1 MAAPIVVLYRD
12 YIGAVWSVWSGVETE
27 LERFPS
33 PRAGLF
39 LTSMCLSVL
48 PLMVFCM
55 FVLTLTLRRSKMV
68 AIASEIAQM
77 HQKEIDQMR
86 ESQQVRI
93 QYDDELLEQAEFL
106 LSMNR

>member
-1 MAAPIVVLYRD
+1 
-12 YIGAVWSVWSGVETE
+12 
-27 LERFPS
+27 
-33 PRAGLF
+33 
-39 LTSMCLSVL
+39 
-48 PLMVFCM
+48 
-55 FVLTLTLRRSKMV
+55 
-68 AIASEIAQM
+68 M

>member
-1 MAAPIVVLYRD
+1 
-12 YIGAVWSVWSGVETE
+12 
-27 LERFPS
+27 
-33 PRAGLF
+33 
-39 LTSMCLSVL
+39 
-48 PLMVFCM
+48 
-55 FVLTLTLRRSKMV
+55 MV